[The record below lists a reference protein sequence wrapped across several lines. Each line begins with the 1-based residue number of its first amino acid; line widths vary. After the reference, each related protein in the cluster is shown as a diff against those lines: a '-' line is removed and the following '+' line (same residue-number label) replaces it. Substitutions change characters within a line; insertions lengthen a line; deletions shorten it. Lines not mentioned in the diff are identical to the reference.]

1 MSHPIPGS
9 RTASVRRIPN
19 VLAFLAVLGG
29 CWTACAETAY
39 SYAYPQYTVEIAAGA
54 SNTLRQVASIAK
66 VPSAGAAREEI
77 GYRRVYAT
85 GTGTAAKPADL
96 SIVDPKRPTRIS
108 NHVMQAIQATVSF

>member
-1 MSHPIPGS
+1 MPTRSTP
-9 RTASVRRIPN
+9 
-19 VLAFLAVLGG
+19 F
-29 CWTACAETAY
+29 
-39 SYAYPQYTVEIAAGA
+39 YAYLNGLKDEKVLVFFQGMYSGQYKNIKDTVGALDPAFRLVGEDAA
-54 SNTLRQVASIAK
+54 
-66 VPSAGAAREEI
+66 